1 MASFDC
7 PTLPPSDGVDISA
20 FTRLFGKTAASY
32 KFLWTLALI
41 NILRAKKF
49 NVLEPIPLREIIVEM
64 LKLATPPL
72 RQFKLSFGMHDDME
86 RHLAKIEDA
95 EKLPVNQ
102 KKEVLTKIYD
112 DLSLYVPSRWLTPFF
127 TNELHGAGGPTRN
140 QRKITLKIRQLAN
153 ERFAGENPPPY
164 RFELVRKE
172 QGLLVHPLWLRYL
185 ADNSDI
191 IDGWVRWHW
200 AKFLQSRNQNI
211 PAVINKISLPER
223 RSDLGKQ
230 REFWRAILQ
239 KTDGEICIY
248 SGEKVTADKF
258 ALDHY
263 VPWSFIGHN
272 NLWNLVPAPVTV
284 NSSKSDNLPHA
295 KYLGAFIDRQHK
307 ALLIHKQCFA
317 KKWSK
322 LIESYI
328 ADLKLDFADL
338 TDKEKLSEAYYSL
351 IPPLIT
357 LAKASRFSPD
367 WTYKPVSEESYDDEI

>member
-1 MASFDC
+1 MVSFDC
-7 PTLPPSDGVDISA
+7 PTLPPSDGVDTFA
-20 FTRLFGKTAASY
+20 LTRLFSKTAASY
-32 KFLWTLALI
+32 KFLWTLALM

-49 NVLEPIPLREIIVEM
+49 NALKPIPLQEIIAEM
-64 LKLATPPL
+64 LELAAPPL

-86 RHLAKIEDA
+86 QHLAKIEDA

-102 KKEVLTKIYD
+102 KKEVFTKICD

-127 TNELHGAGGPTRN
+127 TNELRGAGGPTRN
-140 QRKITLKIRQLAN
+140 QGKITFKIHQLAN

-164 RFELVRKE
+164 RFELVKKE
-172 QGLLVHPLWLRYL
+172 LLVHPLWLRYF

-211 PAVINKISLPER
+211 PAIINKISSSKR
-223 RSDLGKQ
+223 RLDLGKQ

-239 KTDGEICIY
+239 KTGGEICIY
-248 SGEKVTADKF
+248 SGERVTPDNF

-263 VPWSFIGHN
+263 VPWSFVGHDS
-272 NLWNLVPAPVTV
+272 LWNLVPVPVAV

-295 KYLGAFIDRQHK
+295 KYLGTFIDRQHK

-317 KKWSK
+317 KKWGK
-322 LIESYI
+322 LMESYI
-328 ADLKLDFADL
+328 VDLKLDVADL
-338 TDKEKLSEAYYSL
+338 TNKEKLRGAYHSL

-357 LAKASRFSPD
+357 LAKANRFSPD
-367 WTYKPVSEESYDDEI
+367 WIHKPVSEESYDDEV